1 MFFAES
7 FKGNQTMYNHESR
20 KRGAIGDKRKLED
33 KIPVLIMAD
42 RSGGL
47 TEFVLEEH
55 KGHDIHQ
62 AMHHIINHDSI
73 LCSDRA
79 HAYRSFAKEMNIQH
93 YRAIVSKG
101 DRVIGG
107 QFHIQNVNGYISRLR
122 NWMARFRGVGTA
134 YLSNYLGWMRMMDGK
149 RDKFKEIQLGYLVN
163 ENLSYPSYSEVN

>member
-1 MFFAES
+1 
-7 FKGNQTMYNHESR
+7 MYNHESR

-62 AMHHIINHDSI
+62 AMRPIINHDSI

-107 QFHIQNVNGYISRLR
+107 QLHIQNVN
-122 NWMARFRGVGTA
+122 
-134 YLSNYLGWMRMMDGK
+134 
-149 RDKFKEIQLGYLVN
+149 
-163 ENLSYPSYSEVN
+163 